1 MKQPAPGSS
10 AFRTSLSALRTRTA
24 PLLLAERGRLTPHD
38 VAFRSKHLGLYRER
52 TWLDYCRMVAA
63 CARSL
68 KALGVEKG
76 VRVAIMGDPCEEWL
90 ILDQAAQA
98 AGAITF
104 GISPTASA
112 AEVEYQMRDGGAL
125 LFIAENQEY
134 VDKILPLADRLAGL
148 RWIIVID
155 TAAMFGYDDRRLKS
169 FEELLAEGTRAGD
182 DGVSTLENMA
192 GDLSA
197 QDPAF
202 IVYTSGTT
210 GNPKGALIRHGA
222 HLAAAYS
229 LVEHYPMLASDEQR
243 TVVFLPLCHVLGRDA
258 AITLPLVSALVPHF
272 GENLAEMPTTFYE
285 VAPTMLFAVPRYLQK
300 FASQVVVAIGN
311 SSQLKRLCYETAMRI
326 GRPHARQR
334 WEEGNATQWP
344 YRLMHALAFGP
355 VLNKLGL
362 DELRLVISGG
372 APLPPETMALW
383 QIWGVNVVEI
393 YGQTETA
400 GAIISGQPG
409 PFPRPGDVGTTP
421 SSVEVRLGAE
431 GEILVR
437 SEDLFSGYWRNEE
450 ATKSVMDADGWLH
463 TGDVGE
469 WRADRLRIVDRIRD
483 FIVTDG
489 GKTISPSYVEN
500 IMRASPYV
508 AEIAVFGHAR
518 RYLTALIEIDYDTV
532 SDWARGKGIAYTGFT
547 SLAHNPEVQA
557 LLREEI
563 DRGNQQ
569 LARVE
574 QIKQLRI
581 LPKALDPE
589 EDGEPVT
596 PTRKVK
602 RKQMYERFKE
612 LVESMY
618 DDREQRLLAQSSG
631 DVVS

>member
-1 MKQPAPGSS
+1 
-10 AFRTSLSALRTRTA
+10 
-24 PLLLAERGRLTPHD
+24 
-38 VAFRSKHLGLYRER
+38 
-52 TWLDYCRMVAA
+52 
-63 CARSL
+63 
-68 KALGVEKG
+68 
-76 VRVAIMGDPCEEWL
+76 
-90 ILDQAAQA
+90 
-98 AGAITF
+98 
-104 GISPTASA
+104 
-112 AEVEYQMRDGGAL
+112 
-125 LFIAENQEY
+125 
-134 VDKILPLADRLAGL
+134 
-148 RWIIVID
+148 VID
-155 TAAMFGYDDRRLKS
+155 TAAMFGYDNQRLKS
-169 FEELLAEGTRAGD
+169 FEELLAAGTRAGD
-182 DGVSTLENMA
+182 DGVAALESMA

-272 GENLAEMPTTFYE
+272 GESLAEMSTTFYE
-285 VAPTMLFAVPRYLQK
+285 VAPTMLFVVPRYLQK
-300 FASQVVVAIGN
+300 FASQVLVAIGN
-311 SSQLKRLCYETAMRI
+311 SSRLKRLCYEAAMRI
-326 GRPHARQR
+326 GRHHARLR
-334 WEEGNATQWP
+334 WEEGNATQWL
-344 YRLMHALAFGP
+344 YRLMHPLAFGP

-372 APLPPETMALW
+372 ASLPPDTMALW

-421 SSVEVRLGAE
+421 SSVEVMLGSD

-437 SEDLFSGYWRNEE
+437 SEDLFAGYWQNEE
-450 ATKSVMDADGWLH
+450 ATKSVIDAEGWLH

-469 WRADRLRIVDRIRD
+469 WREDRLRIVDRIRD

-500 IMRASPYV
+500 IMRSSPYV
-508 AEIAVFGHAR
+508 TEIVVFGHAR
-518 RYLTALIEIDYDTV
+518 RYLTALIEIEYDTV

-547 SLAHNPEVQA
+547 SLAHNTEVQA

-563 DRGNQQ
+563 DRGNKQ
-569 LARVE
+569 LSRVE
-574 QIKQLRI
+574 QIKQFRI

-618 DDREQRLLAQSSG
+618 DDREERLLAQSIE